1 MKSENKEL
9 RYQLVKNLENLK
21 EEATMLQKC
30 IVENGTLKNAFLLQ
44 IKKLESWKLIKQKNE
59 YDPSFLLN
67 LEALKEQVKFLENG
81 KLLLK
86 EQVDN
91 FRNNKTHLFKK
102 SQYSN
107 STCAAYQDLI
117 SFADI
122 SANKVEKVLD
132 IVLTQ
137 TAGIQVDQL
146 PKSTYAKD
154 MEIESRG
161 V

>member
-1 MKSENKEL
+1 MYCRKWNSKKRFFITN
-9 RYQLVKNLENLK
+9 
-21 EEATMLQKC
+21 QKL
-30 IVENGTLKNAFLLQ
+30 G
-44 IKKLESWKLIKQKNE
+44 SWKLIKQKNE

-67 LEALKEQVKFLENG
+67 LEALKEQVRFLENG

-86 EQVDN
+86 EKVDN
-91 FRNNKTHLFKK
+91 FRNNKIHLFKK

-117 SFADI
+117 SFADV
-122 SANKVEKVLD
+122 SANKAEKVVD

-146 PKSTYAKD
+146 PKSTFAKD
-154 MEIESRG
+154 MEIVTVPDCLWNSTRL
-161 V
+161 

>member
-1 MKSENKEL
+1 MYCRKWNSKKHFFITNQKL
-9 RYQLVKNLENLK
+9 R
-21 EEATMLQKC
+21 
-30 IVENGTLKNAFLLQ
+30 
-44 IKKLESWKLIKQKNE
+44 SWKLIKQKNE

-67 LEALKEQVKFLENG
+67 LEDLKEQVKFLENG

-91 FRNNKTHLFKK
+91 FRNNKIHLFKK

-107 STCAAYQDLI
+107 STCAAYQDLF
-117 SFADI
+117 SFADV
-122 SANKVEKVLD
+122 SANKVEKVVD

-146 PKSTYAKD
+146 PKSTFAKD